1 MLLGWPAH
9 SHCPKRGLTHNASDT
24 YVARA
29 LLACCVRA
37 ACCART
43 SVHHVRSVGG
53 RAVRPLH
60 AVCGTGMMPTVC
72 MPCAHALAC
81 VLVCCLAVRLVTHG
95 TLLVSCLVCARCVLH
110 GMRASRG
117 GRCMVAARGAR
128 VPTLRVGARSA
139 ACMRAGNAAL
149 CEARSVPL
157 PCCRGAV
164 LQHRCC
170 VPLCSVGLLL
180 AQHFLGGGVE

>member
-60 AVCGTGMMPTVC
+60 AVCGTGRDAYRMHAM
-72 MPCAHALAC
+72 CACARMRARMLPSRPAGDPRNPPG
-81 VLVCCLAVRLVTHG
+81 LV
-95 TLLVSCLVCARCVLH
+95 LVCARCVLH
-110 GMRASRG
+110 GMRAPRG
-117 GRCMVAARGAR
+117 GRCTVAARGAR

-180 AQHFLGGGVE
+180 AQYLLGGGVD